1 MGISKRSLSES
12 IRNIIA
18 ERERSSW
25 EQRNINWLNWGN
37 MLGVSSPSSHSDIQ
51 ELLCNIPHCIGF
63 SNRHRHQRQDLHKTE
78 GIQFKVKSSSV
89 TKIWDWVWILS
100 KFADDTKMSGA
111 VDIIEG
117 SDAIQ
122 KDQGKT
128 KKLTHVNLMWFN
140 KSKCKALI

>member
-1 MGISKRSLSES
+1 M
-12 IRNIIA
+12 
-18 ERERSSW
+18 
-25 EQRNINWLNWGN
+25 
-37 MLGVSSPSSHSDIQ
+37 
-51 ELLCNIPHCIGF
+51 
-63 SNRHRHQRQDLHKTE
+63 
-78 GIQFKVKSSSV
+78 

>member
-100 KFADDTKMSGA
+100 KFADDTKPITWEDYRDAACPFGEKICAAKAVRVEAGQCCGA
-111 VDIIEG
+111 
-117 SDAIQ
+117 Q
-122 KDQGKT
+122 
-128 KKLTHVNLMWFN
+128 
-140 KSKCKALI
+140 